1 MDGKGQVETRD
12 VFGHGGD
19 RSEQKRLVA
28 PAGKG
33 KAVWIEIEV
42 ED

>member
-12 VFGHGGD
+12 VVGHGD
-19 RSEQKRLVA
+19 DWSEREKLDA

-33 KAVWIEIEV
+33 KADWIRVEV